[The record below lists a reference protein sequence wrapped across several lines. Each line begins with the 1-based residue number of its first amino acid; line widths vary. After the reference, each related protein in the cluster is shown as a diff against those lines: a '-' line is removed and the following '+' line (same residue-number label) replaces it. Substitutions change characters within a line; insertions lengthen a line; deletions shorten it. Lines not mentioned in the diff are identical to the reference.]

1 MKRWIER
8 SKAVVM
14 RHLAVA
20 LIAVV
25 AVGSIATFNF
35 AKSATAAVA
44 APAAAALDDNSVG
57 ALLTLDRAME
67 TLAARVTPAGVNV
80 TVASKGNAQQ
90 GGADMEGMPDMQQF
104 FGPGNPFGRQFG
116 RQFNFPSQP
125 QNRMEHGLGS
135 GVIIS
140 PDGYIVTNNHVV
152 DGATDIRVTMTNREV
167 LPAKVIGTDPLT
179 DLAVIKVKGTNLP
192 SVPWGNSASLRP
204 GQTVLA
210 FGNPYGFRFTVTR
223 GIISALNR
231 PNPDASDRRKP
242 GEFIQT
248 DAAINPGNS
257 GGALVDARGE
267 LIGIN
272 TFLISSSGS
281 FSGMGFAIPAQIVQ
295 PTVETLIRD
304 GKVTHAYIGIQI
316 ADVTPDNAKFFHMNK
331 AEGALI
337 SQVEPDAPGAK
348 AGLRTGDVITEL
360 DGKPVTDAG
369 QLQMTVGQKRP
380 GETIHLLVMRDS
392 KPTSVAVKLEALGGG
407 RGTETAGGE
416 HGKGRWGLSLGDLTP
431 DVRNEL
437 EGQGQAQAQAQAQ
450 GPVHGAVVEDVQP
463 GSPADN
469 AGLQRGD
476 VIMEVNR
483 HSVKSASEVAQALS
497 GVPAD
502 QDALVLVWSNGG
514 STFRVLHPSQG

>member
-1 MKRWIER
+1 MKMWIER
-8 SKAVVM
+8 CKTIATRRLAVGL
-14 RHLAVA
+14 LAVA
-20 LIAVV
+20 V
-25 AVGSIATFNF
+25 VGSLATLNF
-35 AKSATAAVA
+35 TKSAKAAEA
-44 APAAAALDDNSVG
+44 APAAPALDDNSVG

-67 TLAARVTPAGVNV
+67 TLAARVTPAVVNV
-80 TVASKGNAQQ
+80 TVTSKGNAQQ
-90 GGADMEGMPDMQQF
+90 TGAEGMPDMQQF
-104 FGPGNPFGRQFG
+104 FGPDNPFG

-125 QNRMEHGLGS
+125 QNRIEHGLGS

-140 PDGYIVTNNHVV
+140 PDGYIVTNNHVIE
-152 DGATDIRVTMTNREV
+152 GAVDIRVTMSNRDV
-167 LPAKVIGTDPLT
+167 LPAKLVGADPLT
-179 DLAVIKVKGTNLP
+179 DLAVIKVNGSNLP
-192 SVPWGNSASLRP
+192 SVPFGNSANLHP

-210 FGNPYGFRFTVTR
+210 FGNPYGYRFTVTR

-281 FSGMGFAIPAQIVQ
+281 FSGMGFAIPSQIVQ

-304 GKVTHAYIGIQI
+304 GKVTHAFIGIQI
-316 ADVTPDNAKFFHMNK
+316 SDVTPDNAKFFHMNK

-337 SQVEPDAPGAK
+337 SDVQADAPGAK
-348 AGLRTGDVITEL
+348 AGLRTGDVITEI
-360 DGKPVTDAG
+360 DGKPVSDAG
-369 QLQMTVGQKRP
+369 QLQMIVGQKRP
-380 GETIHLLVMRDS
+380 GDTIHLEVERDS
-392 KPTSVAVKLEALGGG
+392 KPTSVAVTLETLGGDKG
-407 RGTETAGGE
+407 AETANAD
-416 HGKGRWGLSLGDLTP
+416 HGKGRWGLSLADLTP
-431 DVRNEL
+431 DVRNEVQV
-437 EGQGQAQAQAQAQ
+437 ESS
-450 GPVHGAVVEDVQP
+450 VHGAIVEDVKP

-476 VIMEVNR
+476 VIMEVDR
-483 HSVKSASEVAQALS
+483 KPVKSAADVAQVLS
-497 GVPAD
+497 NVPNG
-502 QDALVLVWSNGG
+502 QDALVLVWSQGG

>member
-1 MKRWIER
+1 MKTWMER
-8 SKAVVM
+8 FKAVVS
-14 RHLAVA
+14 RRLAVA
-20 LIAVV
+20 VIAVAVVGTV
-25 AVGSIATFNF
+25 ATLNF
-35 AKSATAAVA
+35 TKSARAAVA

-57 ALLTLDRAME
+57 ALLTLDQAME
-67 TLAARVTPAGVNV
+67 TLAARVTPAVVNV
-80 TVASKGNAQQ
+80 TVVSKANAQQ
-90 GGADMEGMPDMQQF
+90 SGGAEGMPDMQQF
-104 FGPGNPFGRQFG
+104 FGPNGPNLGPNSGPNSPFGRQFSM
-116 RQFNFPSQP
+116 PSQP

-140 PDGYIVTNNHVV
+140 PDGYIVTNNHVIE
-152 DGATDIRVTMTNREV
+152 GAVDIRVTMSNREV
-167 LPAKVIGTDPLT
+167 LPAKLVGADPLT
-179 DLAVIKVKGTNLP
+179 DLAVIKVNGTNLP
-192 SVPWGNSASLRP
+192 SVPFGNSANLHP

-231 PNPDASDRRKP
+231 PNPDASDRHKP

-281 FSGMGFAIPAQIVQ
+281 FSGMGFAIPTQIVQ

-304 GKVTHAYIGIQI
+304 GKVTHGFIGVQI
-316 ADVTPDNAKFFHMNK
+316 SDVTPDNAKFFQMNK

-337 SQVEPDAPGAK
+337 SDVQPDAPAAK

-380 GETIHLLVMRDS
+380 GDTIHLQVVRDS
-392 KPTSVAVKLEALGGG
+392 KPMSVAVTLEALGGD
-407 RGTETAGGE
+407 
-416 HGKGRWGLSLGDLTP
+416 KG
-431 DVRNEL
+431 
-437 EGQGQAQAQAQAQ
+437 A
-450 GPVHGAVVEDVQP
+450 
-463 GSPADN
+463 
-469 AGLQRGD
+469 
-476 VIMEVNR
+476 
-483 HSVKSASEVAQALS
+483 EVAGNRARKRALGAES
-497 GVPAD
+497 G
-502 QDALVLVWSNGG
+502 
-514 STFRVLHPSQG
+514 

>member
-1 MKRWIER
+1 MKWIQR
-8 SKAVVM
+8 SKEVVT
-14 RHLAVA
+14 RRLAVA

-67 TLAARVTPAGVNV
+67 TLAARVTPAVVNV

-90 GGADMEGMPDMQQF
+90 GGAGAEGMPDMQQF

-125 QNRMEHGLGS
+125 QERMEHGLGS

-140 PDGYIVTNNHVV
+140 PDGYIVTNNHVI
-152 DGATDIRVTMTNREV
+152 DGAVDNRVTMRHGEV
-167 LPAKVIGTDPLT
+167 LSGKWVGADPLT
-179 DLAVIKVKGTNLP
+179 DLAVIKVNGTNLP

-231 PNPDASDRRKP
+231 PNPDVSDRRKP

-248 DAAINPGNS
+248 DAATNPGNS
-257 GGALVDARGE
+257 GGALVNARGE

-316 ADVTPDNAKFFHMNK
+316 ADVTPDNAKFFQMNK

-380 GETIHLLVMRDS
+380 GDTIHLQVMRDS
-392 KPTSVAVKLEALGGG
+392 KPTNIAVKLEALGGG

-416 HGKGRWGLSLGDLTP
+416 RGKGRWGLSLGDLTP

-437 EGQGQAQAQAQAQ
+437 QGQEQAQS
-450 GPVHGAVVEDVQP
+450 PVRGAIVEDVQP

-483 HSVKSASEVAQALS
+483 HSVKSASEVAHALS
-497 GVPAD
+497 GVPSG

>member
-8 SKAVVM
+8 SRAVVT

-67 TLAARVTPAGVNV
+67 TLAARVTPAVVNV
-80 TVASKGNAQQ
+80 TVASKANVQQ
-90 GGADMEGMPDMQQF
+90 GGADTEGMPDMQQF

-116 RQFNFPSQP
+116 RQFNVPSQP

-140 PDGYIVTNNHVV
+140 PDGYIVTNNHVI
-152 DGATDIRVTMTNREV
+152 DGAVDIRVTMSNREV
-167 LPAKVIGTDPLT
+167 LSAKLVGADPLT
-179 DLAVIKVKGTNLP
+179 DLAVIKVNGTNLP
-192 SVPWGNSASLRP
+192 SVPWGNSANLHP

-272 TFLISSSGS
+272 TFLISSNGS
-281 FSGMGFAIPAQIVQ
+281 FSGMGFAIPAQIAE
-295 PTVETLIRD
+295 PTVEALIRD
-304 GKVTHAYIGIQI
+304 GKISHGYIGIGI
-316 ADVTPDNAKFFHMNK
+316 SDVTPDNARFFHMTN
-331 AEGALI
+331 ATGALVT
-337 SQVEPDAPGAK
+337 QVEPNSPGGK
-348 AGLRTGDVITEL
+348 AGLKTGDVVVKL
-360 DGKPVTDAG
+360 NGQPVTDAG
-369 QLQMTVGQKRP
+369 ELQMEVGQKRP
-380 GETIHLLVMRDS
+380 GDTIQLEVVRD
-392 KPTSVAVKLEALGGG
+392 G
-407 RGTETAGGE
+407 
-416 HGKGRWGLSLGDLTP
+416 
-431 DVRNEL
+431 N
-437 EGQGQAQAQAQAQ
+437 
-450 GPVHGAVVEDVQP
+450 
-463 GSPADN
+463 
-469 AGLQRGD
+469 
-476 VIMEVNR
+476 
-483 HSVKSASEVAQALS
+483 
-497 GVPAD
+497 
-502 QDALVLVWSNGG
+502 
-514 STFRVLHPSQG
+514 

>member
-1 MKRWIER
+1 M
-8 SKAVVM
+8 
-14 RHLAVA
+14 
-20 LIAVV
+20 
-25 AVGSIATFNF
+25 
-35 AKSATAAVA
+35 
-44 APAAAALDDNSVG
+44 
-57 ALLTLDRAME
+57 
-67 TLAARVTPAGVNV
+67 
-80 TVASKGNAQQ
+80 
-90 GGADMEGMPDMQQF
+90 
-104 FGPGNPFGRQFG
+104 
-116 RQFNFPSQP
+116 PSQP

-140 PDGYIVTNNHVV
+140 PDGYIVTNNHVIE
-152 DGATDIRVTMTNREV
+152 GAVDIRVTMSNKEV
-167 LPAKVIGTDPLT
+167 YPAKLVGADPLT
-179 DLAVIKVKGTNLP
+179 DLAVIKINGSNFP
-192 SVPWGNSASLRP
+192 SVPFGKSADLHP

-231 PNPDASDRRKP
+231 PNPDASDRHKP

-281 FSGMGFAIPAQIVQ
+281 FSGMGFAIPTQIVE
-295 PTVETLIRD
+295 PTVSTLIRD
-304 GKVTHAYIGIQI
+304 GKVTHAFIGIQI
-316 ADVTPDNAKFFHMNK
+316 SDVTPDNAKFFQMNK

-337 SQVEPDAPGAK
+337 SDVEADAPGAK

-360 DGKPVTDAG
+360 DGKPVSDAG
-369 QLQMTVGQKRP
+369 QLQMVVGQKRP
-380 GETIHLLVMRDS
+380 GDTIHLEVVRDS
-392 KPTSVAVKLEALGGG
+392 KSMSVAVTLEPLGGDK
-407 RGTETAGGE
+407 GTEVAGNE
-416 HGKGRWGLSLGDLTP
+416 HGKGRWGLGLADLTP
-431 DVRNEL
+431 DARNEV
-437 EGQGQAQAQAQAQ
+437 QAQ
-450 GPVHGAVVEDVQP
+450 PSVHGAIVEDVKP

-483 HSVKSASEVAQALS
+483 HAVKSAAEVAQVLS
-497 GVPAD
+497 NVPNG

>member
-8 SKAVVM
+8 SKAVAT

-25 AVGSIATFNF
+25 AVGSLATFNF
-35 AKSATAAVA
+35 AKSATAAVP

-67 TLAARVTPAGVNV
+67 TLAARVTPAVVNV
-80 TVASKGNAQQ
+80 TVASKANVQQ

-140 PDGYIVTNNHVV
+140 PDGYIVTNNHVI
-152 DGATDIRVTMTNREV
+152 DGAVDIRVTMSNREV
-167 LPAKVIGTDPLT
+167 LSAKLVGADPLT
-179 DLAVIKVKGTNLP
+179 DLAVIKVNGTNLP
-192 SVPWGNSASLRP
+192 SVPWGNSASLHP

-267 LIGIN
+267 VVGIN

-281 FSGMGFAIPAQIVQ
+281 FSGMGFAIPSQIVR
-295 PTVETLIRD
+295 PTVETLIRH
-304 GKVTHAYIGIQI
+304 GKVSHGHIGIGI
-316 ADVTPDNAKFFHMNK
+316 ADVTPENAKFFDNSTT
-331 AEGALI
+331 GGVVT
-337 SQVEPDAPGAK
+337 QVEPDSPGAK
-348 AGLRTGDVITEL
+348 AGLQIGDVITEI
-360 DGKPVTDAG
+360 DGQKVSDAG
-369 QLQMTVGQKRP
+369 ELQVTVGQK
-380 GETIHLLVMRDS
+380 
-392 KPTSVAVKLEALGGG
+392 
-407 RGTETAGGE
+407 
-416 HGKGRWGLSLGDLTP
+416 
-431 DVRNEL
+431 
-437 EGQGQAQAQAQAQ
+437 
-450 GPVHGAVVEDVQP
+450 QP
-463 GSPADN
+463 GAEITLKALREGKSMTIPVTLEEL
-469 AGLQRGD
+469 G
-476 VIMEVNR
+476 NR
-483 HSVKSASEVAQALS
+483 QAE
-497 GVPAD
+497 
-502 QDALVLVWSNGG
+502 
-514 STFRVLHPSQG
+514 